1 MQERLKRWKNS
12 RRITKAEWLKNY
24 LTPNT
29 YTVKEYEIKVKLN
42 GDGVYDGNN
51 KCKFRVDNIR
61 KVSSTLINKLKYGLA
76 QDSFFNLQIR
86 NLSWN

>member
-12 RRITKAEWLKNY
+12 RRITKVKWLKNY
-24 LTPNT
+24 LIPNT
-29 YTVKEYEIKVKLN
+29 YTVKEYEIKVKSN

-51 KCKFRVDNIR
+51 KCKFRVDNIL

-76 QDSFFNLQIR
+76 QDSLFNLQIR
-86 NLSWN
+86 YLSWN